1 MSQAPAQPMA
11 PSISGNPMPAN
22 AIDIHIR
29 LKTILLEAFDLEELK
44 ELVRIHV
51 KELATRLEVIAPV
64 NERLEVIVVELID
77 AVERR
82 SLVAQLVRGIQEMR
96 STRPDVR
103 ALATELGLSSA
114 GGAAPSATSAMPTA
128 VKDNV
133 IRFNE
138 RFVERRKQF
147 RYLSGFK
154 KLHEGLHNL
163 QSKRE
168 AISQAAERFKQN
180 PANSLEIDMIG
191 DDLKEDY
198 ESAVKSTASLEDPA
212 DADWVEPFGRVV
224 TGLKDAVTRR
234 DLNALTGIVE
244 ALRTLPNQQAGL
256 NSDLVRCARRL
267 KPLELVDLMD
277 TILAGLG
284 PSGAS
289 VPAFMA
295 EFRERLNRF
304 RALCDRLSR
313 LISDHDNCQRI
324 ETSLAQAETAA
335 VVTPDRVPS
344 WESVKADLQ
353 AIASRRPDDTL
364 AVRVAQI
371 PNSFESTAKLSPN
384 DPKPAGDIFANF
396 VDRFRRLFHNVDE
409 ELLAI
414 TSDLVQEAAYLDVQ
428 LRTATHVN

>member
-1 MSQAPAQPMA
+1 
-11 PSISGNPMPAN
+11 MPAN
-22 AIDIHIR
+22 ATDIHIR
-29 LKTILLEAFDLEELK
+29 LKAILLDAFDLAGLK
-44 ELVRIHV
+44 ELVREHV
-51 KELATRLEVIAPV
+51 RELPPKLEAFVPV
-64 NERLEVIVVELID
+64 NESLDAVVVELIE
-77 AVERR
+77 AVEQR

-114 GGAAPSATSAMPTA
+114 SGVAPSATSELPAA

-138 RFVERRKQF
+138 RYVQRREQF

-180 PANSLEIDMIG
+180 PANSLEIEMIG
-191 DDLKEDY
+191 EDLKEDY
-198 ESAVKSTASLEDPA
+198 ESAVKSSTSLEDPA
-212 DADWVEPFGRVV
+212 DADWVEAFGRAV
-224 TGLKDAVTRR
+224 TSLKDAVTKR
-234 DLNALTGIVE
+234 DLDALSGIVE

-267 KPLELVDLMD
+267 KPLELVTLMD
-277 TILAGLG
+277 TILAGLD

-304 RALCDRLSR
+304 RALCDGLSR
-313 LISDHDNCQRI
+313 LISDHDACQRI
-324 ETSLAQAETAA
+324 ETSLAQAETVA

-353 AIASRRPDDTL
+353 GIASRRPDDTL
-364 AVRVAQI
+364 AVRVAQL
-371 PNSFESTAKLSPN
+371 PASFESTAKLSPN
-384 DPKPAGDIFANF
+384 DPKPAGDILAIL